1 MPYLDERQ
9 LDDLSSSGFPY
20 YNCHTCTTS
29 SPHIL
34 ASVGLGAVAALLQ
47 NKIKRLLAH

>member
-34 ASVGLGAVAALLQ
+34 HTSVTHSS
-47 NKIKRLLAH
+47 NRLLLSGSDYMQS